1 MGSGE
6 ENKKMVIPESRL
18 RKSQSEAFLRMR
30 KKIQDQMR
38 KQQVTYREI
47 LESIKKDNEG
57 R

>member
-1 MGSGE
+1 MCSGE